1 MKNKYV
7 ELAEHLFELELERL
21 SNDTE
26 EHFQWNGW
34 LDNFGSKS
42 VQFVDSLTSKE
53 KEVKGLAR
61 ILKQDFDNKVWE
73 DKEDGLYDYMMPSYY
88 DEYISNCLE
97 RQLAVITKIGY
108 QSEISFN

>member
-42 VQFVDSLTSKE
+42 VQFVDNLTSKE

>member
-1 MKNKYV
+1 MNKYK
-7 ELAEHLFELELERL
+7 ELAELLFELELERL

-34 LDNFGSKS
+34 IKAFGKKS
-42 VQFVDSLTSKE
+42 IQFVDNLTLKE

-61 ILKQDFDNKVWE
+61 LLKQDFDNKVWAE
-73 DKEDGLYDYMMPSYY
+73 NEDGLYDYMMPSYY
-88 DEYISNCLE
+88 DEYISNCLK

-108 QSEISFN
+108 QAELSFS

>member
-1 MKNKYV
+1 MKNKYFQ
-7 ELAEHLFELELERL
+7 LAELLFDLELERL

-61 ILKQDFDNKVWE
+61 LLKQDFDNKVWE

>member
-1 MKNKYV
+1 MKNKYFQ
-7 ELAEHLFELELERL
+7 LAELLFDLELERL